1 MASSSLKNH
10 FLVAQ
15 EELTDSNFGRS
26 VVFIFEHGPEGAAGV
41 VINKPSKLTIEELSD
56 KIYSSKIE
64 WDKPILIGGPVSG
77 PLLVVHQDPDWAD
90 DEISQ
95 EVFRTVDPDKIR
107 HILESQLE
115 PSVLIA
121 NYAGWGP
128 NQLESEIEEGS
139 WAILEALPRFV
150 FWNEVKD
157 LWDVLMAECNVRILS
172 RVLKIRRSP
181 NDPTTN

>member
-15 EELTDSNFGRS
+15 EELTDSNFSRS

-77 PLLVVHQDPDWAD
+77 PLLVVHQDSDWAD

-128 NQLESEIEEGS
+128 NQLEAEIEEGA
-139 WAILEALPRFV
+139 WAILEA
-150 FWNEVKD
+150 
-157 LWDVLMAECNVRILS
+157 
-172 RVLKIRRSP
+172 
-181 NDPTTN
+181 